1 MTGSSGT
8 FPQPGTD
15 PERVAVINLLRRIR
29 SSRLGRR
36 EIPAATAW
44 QVIGWWEA
52 RRIPFNMIVGV
63 AGAISGAA
71 VLCIGLVGELV
82 FGVPFGLPDPPIFAV
97 AAVVLYA
104 LGANVCFA
112 GGWMAEL
119 IVRRTWPDES
129 DRFGTLSFTLGLVF
143 AVVVTLLPPV
153 VLVGSVALYGLLR
166 AIGAV

>member
-1 MTGSSGT
+1 M
-8 FPQPGTD
+8 
-15 PERVAVINLLRRIR
+15 ALINLLRRLR

-52 RRIPFNMIVGV
+52 RRIPFNVIVGMAGAASGVAILCIAV
-63 AGAISGAA
+63 AGEIF
-71 VLCIGLVGELV
+71 
-82 FGVPFGLPDPPIFAV
+82 FGVPFGMPDPPIFAV
-97 AAVVLYA
+97 AAVIVYV

-112 GGWMAEL
+112 GGWIAEL

-129 DRFGTLSFTLGLVF
+129 DRFGTLSFTLGLAF

-153 VLVGSVALYGLLR
+153 LLVAAVALYGLLR
-166 AIGAV
+166 AAGAF